1 MWIVMKF
8 YVDVDGD
15 EVTFDANMDVDNEV
29 KSDVMLTP
37 EKVKVVQDGTYFS
50 LFIESIGGT

>member
-1 MWIVMKF
+1 MH
-8 YVDVDGD
+8 VDGD
-15 EVTFDANMDVDNEV
+15 EVTFDANMDVDDEV

-37 EKVKVVQDGTYFS
+37 EKVKIVQHGAYLS

>member
-1 MWIVMKF
+1 MKF

-15 EVTFDANMDVDNEV
+15 EVTLDANMDVDNEI